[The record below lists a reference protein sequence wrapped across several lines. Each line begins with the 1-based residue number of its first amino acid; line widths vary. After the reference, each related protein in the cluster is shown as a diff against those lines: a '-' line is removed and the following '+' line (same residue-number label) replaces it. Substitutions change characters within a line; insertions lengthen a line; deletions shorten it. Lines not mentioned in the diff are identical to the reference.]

1 MHPVN
6 ALCCGAKMPKWSER
20 RSASG
25 TAGYGDRTRLT
36 GLGSQDITTMLSPH
50 VADHIKRAGL
60 DFYRNT
66 LIGM

>member
-1 MHPVN
+1 
-6 ALCCGAKMPKWSER
+6 
-20 RSASG
+20 
-25 TAGYGDRTRLT
+25 
-36 GLGSQDITTMLSPH
+36 MLSPH